1 MKQEK
6 IRSFLE
12 YENEMGGEK
21 MDCSNQIILKD
32 MKDLEE
38 RNLPLEKLKNTS
50 ILITGASGMLAA
62 YLVHFFMYLNET
74 KKYEIRVIAL
84 VRNEKK
90 AWSKFEKYHNDKN
103 FILKVQDVCVPFEI
117 DEPLDYII
125 HAAGNASPYFILN
138 DPTGIIAA
146 NTSGTVNVLEIA
158 RKNGVKKVLY
168 TSTREVYGKMPEGTT
183 EIFEDTFG
191 SLDPTEIRACYP
203 ESKRMAET
211 LFQSYSYQYHVPFT
225 TVRIAHSYGPGM
237 IIDDDGRVMA
247 DFISDIVHGRNIVL
261 KSTGDAERAFCYIT
275 DAVAGMLFALLKG
288 DNGEAYNIANE
299 KEPLPIREVATL
311 LTELY
316 PEKGLKVVFDI
327 PESMSA
333 GYSKMG
339 RVRLNTE
346 KLESKGWNCR
356 VSLREGLIRTIESF
370 K

>member
-1 MKQEK
+1 ME
-6 IRSFLE
+6 SW
-12 YENEMGGEK
+12 
-21 MDCSNQIILKD
+21 NQIILKD
-32 MKDLEE
+32 MQDIEE
-38 RNLPLEKLKNTS
+38 RGLSLEKLKNS
-50 ILITGASGMLAA
+50 SVLITGASGMLAS
-62 YLVHFFMYLNET
+62 YLVHFFMYLNE
-74 KKYEIRVIAL
+74 KEKYQIKVTAL

-90 AWSKFEKYHNDKN
+90 AWKKFEQYRNNKN
-103 FILKVQDVCVPFEI
+103 FIMKVQDVCIPFSI
-117 DEPLDYII
+117 DDSLDFII

-146 NTSGTVNVLEIA
+146 NTTGTVNVLEVA
-158 RKNGVKKVLY
+158 RKAGVKKVLY
-168 TSTREVYGKMPEGTT
+168 TSTREVYGKMPEGRT

-191 SLDPTEIRACYP
+191 TLDPTEIRACYP

-211 LFQSYSYQYHVPFT
+211 ILQSYFYQYHVPFT

-247 DFISDIVHGRNIVL
+247 DFISDIVHERNIIL

-275 DAVAGMLFALLKG
+275 DAVSGMLFALLNG

-299 KEPLPIREVATL
+299 KEPLPIREVAEL

-316 PEKGLKVVFDI
+316 PEKGLRVVFDI
-327 PESMSA
+327 PEKMSA

-346 KLESKGWNCR
+346 KLESKGWNCK
-356 VSLREGLIRTIESF
+356 VSLREGLMRTVESF